1 MARRRNGRKRKGRG
15 EELWLLVAVVVV
27 VVGVALWRFVSAYPG
42 WAIAI
47 AVVLLAVTGG
57 GLYLRHRIIEA
68 DRRRFLAA
76 NTELER
82 VDRLT
87 GPQFERLIAE
97 RLHSDGF
104 RQVARRGGTGD
115 GGVDITANA
124 FGHGRYAVQCKR
136 YRGTVGAPEVRNF
149 LGALA
154 NAFSGHTG
162 ILVTSGTLTR
172 QAKAEAAAARQPLII
187 VERDELADW
196 LLGGMTLLPA
206 PPRRPLTEGEFA

>member
-1 MARRRNGRKRKGRG
+1 MARRRNGRKKKGRG
-15 EELWLLVAVVVV
+15 EELWILGAVVVASV
-27 VVGVALWRFVSAYPG
+27 VAVLWWFVTTYPQ

-47 AVVLLAVTGG
+47 GVALLAVTAG
-57 GLYLRHRIIEA
+57 GLYLRHRMIEA

-97 RLHSDGF
+97 RLRTDGF
-104 RQVARRGGTGD
+104 RQVTQRGGTGD

-136 YRGTVGAPEVRNF
+136 YRGTVGAPEVRNL

-172 QAKAEAAAARQPLII
+172 QAKAEAASARQPLII

-196 LLGGMTLLPA
+196 LLGGRSLLPA
-206 PPRRPLTEGEFA
+206 PPRRPFSEGEFA